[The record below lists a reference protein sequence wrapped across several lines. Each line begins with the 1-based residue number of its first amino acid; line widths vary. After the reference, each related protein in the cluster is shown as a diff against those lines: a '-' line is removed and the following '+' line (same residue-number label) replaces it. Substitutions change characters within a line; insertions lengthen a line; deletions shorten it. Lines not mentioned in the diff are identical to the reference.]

1 MSETENHALDLI
13 KSKAD
18 VRPGADPA
26 RQAAIVIEPLERGFG
41 LTLGN
46 ALRRVLLSSLRG
58 AAVTAVRID
67 GVLHEF
73 SSVPGVREDVVDLVL
88 NVKMI
93 TLKLHGDRP
102 RQLELRAKGPGPVT
116 AGMITES
123 SDVEIV
129 NPQLVLCHLDKQAE
143 LGMELTVSPGKG
155 YVPAAQNRPE
165 EAAAGL
171 IPVDAIYSPIRTVSY
186 RVQNTRVGH
195 VTDYDSLSLSVET
208 DGTVTPEG
216 AVAQAA
222 QVLAD
227 QLGPFLKDRPAP
239 EARGAPA
246 AAVAAAA
253 MVEGGFSS
261 HLLRRVEE
269 LELSV
274 RSANCLKNDNIL
286 YVGDLVRQTEED
298 ILKTPNFG
306 KKSLNEI
313 KDVLKGMG
321 LSFGME
327 VPGWPP
333 ENIEEMAREHEES
346 LQGGR

>member
-1 MSETENHALDLI
+1 MSDVANNSVELI
-13 KSKAD
+13 RPAKAD

-26 RQAAIVIEPLERGFG
+26 RQATVVIEPLERGFG

-73 SSVPGVREDVVDLVL
+73 SSIPGVREDVVDLIL
-88 NVKMI
+88 NVKLI
-93 TLKLHGDRP
+93 TMKLHGDRP

-116 AGMITES
+116 AEMITRS
-123 SDVEIV
+123 ADVEIV

-143 LGMELTVSPGKG
+143 LGMELTVSPGRG

-165 EAAAGL
+165 EAPAGL
-171 IPVDAIYSPIRTVSY
+171 IPVDAIYSPVRTVSY
-186 RVQNTRVGH
+186 RVQNTRVGD
-195 VTDYDSLSLSVET
+195 VTDYDSLSLTVET
-208 DGTVTPEG
+208 DGTVTPER
-216 AVAQAA
+216 AVEQAA
-222 QVLAD
+222 SVLAD
-227 QLGPFLKDRPAP
+227 QLGPFLRE
-239 EARGAPA
+239 EAAPA
-246 AAVAAAA
+246 ARGVTAPTLEAGA
-253 MVEGGFSS
+253 FSP
-261 HLLRRVEE
+261 HLLRKVED

-286 YVGDLVRQTEED
+286 YVGDLVRQTEEA

-313 KDVLKGMG
+313 RDVLKGMG

-327 VPGWPP
+327 IPDWPP